1 MEKRQYLEI
10 KSDKDKKDVAAIL
23 VMNGYSVAVETVK
36 YDKGKGKKML
46 AYWKNMPKKEDA

>member
-36 YDKGKGKKML
+36 HDKGKGKKML
-46 AYWKNMPKKEDA
+46 AYWKSMPEKEDA